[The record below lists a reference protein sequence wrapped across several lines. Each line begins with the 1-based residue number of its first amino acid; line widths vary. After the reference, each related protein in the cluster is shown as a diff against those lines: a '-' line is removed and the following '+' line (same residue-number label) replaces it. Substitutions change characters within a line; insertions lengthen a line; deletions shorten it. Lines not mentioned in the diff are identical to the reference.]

1 MDMDRKRLDERIEK
15 FKTDQKQKE
24 NDYLNNIGK
33 EIKVIL
39 LDDRKSVQLS
49 FPDGKTHET
58 KLRKEGGEEEISSES
73 NDSDYMD

>member
-1 MDMDRKRLDERIEK
+1 MKQKEAIMDMDRKRLDERIEK

-39 LDDRKSVQLS
+39 LDDRKSV
-49 FPDGKTHET
+49 
-58 KLRKEGGEEEISSES
+58 
-73 NDSDYMD
+73 